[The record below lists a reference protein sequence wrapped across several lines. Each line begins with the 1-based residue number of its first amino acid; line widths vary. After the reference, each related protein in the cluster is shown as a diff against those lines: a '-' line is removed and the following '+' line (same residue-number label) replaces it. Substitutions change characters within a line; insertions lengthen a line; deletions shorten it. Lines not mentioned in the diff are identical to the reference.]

1 MVLTVE
7 AALGDAEDRLQDA
20 GIESGRVDAEI
31 LLCHV
36 LGVSRTQL
44 GVERD
49 RLLEPAQE
57 ERLAALVERRRTR
70 EPLQYVLG
78 EWGFRRITLKVDSRA
93 LIPRPE
99 TEVVV
104 ERALELLAGRG
115 EPAVLDVGT
124 GSGAIALA
132 IADEH
137 RGARVLGIDSS
148 AAALALARENAER
161 CQLGV
166 GFAEHDFFH
175 GLPAGPWDLVV
186 SNPPYVPFEDRAG
199 LAPEARDW
207 EPAEALHG
215 PAATHEIARRAV
227 DVLAEGGSLVLEVG
241 DGQAGD
247 AAELLRALGYADVRV
262 TPDLT
267 RRERVVEGRR

>member
-1 MVLTVE
+1 MPCGSEPLVVLTVE

-186 SNPPYVPFEDRAG
+186 SNPP
-199 LAPEARDW
+199 
-207 EPAEALHG
+207 
-215 PAATHEIARRAV
+215 
-227 DVLAEGGSLVLEVG
+227 
-241 DGQAGD
+241 
-247 AAELLRALGYADVRV
+247 
-262 TPDLT
+262 
-267 RRERVVEGRR
+267 